1 MDINK
6 SISDF
11 VVKSKDC
18 LKDLDQNLEALKK
31 SSDDMQSLNKIQG
44 IISTLKN
51 ISGGI
56 NIAGFDNIHKLTCN
70 IENLINS
77 ICKGEVKVTPDII
90 TNLSNCVDDLKGC
103 VNKVTDVEID
113 SKEIGKTVINKLGN
127 IINDKILSK

>member
-6 SISDF
+6 YISEF

-18 LKDLDQNLEALKK
+18 LKDLDQNLEVLKK
-31 SSDDMQSLNKIQG
+31 SSDDMQSLSKMKNIMN
-44 IISTLKN
+44 TLKN
-51 ISGGI
+51 MSSGI

-70 IENLINS
+70 IENLLNS

-90 TNLSNCVDDLKGC
+90 TNLSNCVNDLKDC
-103 VNKVTDVEID
+103 VGKVTDTD
-113 SKEIGKTVINKLGN
+113 SKEVGKAVINKLGS